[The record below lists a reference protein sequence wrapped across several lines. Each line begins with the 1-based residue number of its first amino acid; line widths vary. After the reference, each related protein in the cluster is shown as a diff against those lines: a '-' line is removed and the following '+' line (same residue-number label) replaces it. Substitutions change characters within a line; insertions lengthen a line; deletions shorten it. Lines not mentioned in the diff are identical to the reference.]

1 MTYDCEPE
9 PEGPVLWTDIN
20 GKQHTTP
27 PGTMRTFSMNSKEFH
42 EAVMEPREPDPW
54 GWGPRMRPT
63 PMTWDRP
70 AIVDSDPYCPRW
82 R

>member
-1 MTYDCEPE
+1 MTYECEPE

-27 PGTMRTFSMNSKEFH
+27 PGTMRTLSMNSKEFY
-42 EAVMEPREPDPW
+42 EAVRQPRDPSD
-54 GWGPRMRPT
+54 WGPCLGPE
-63 PMTWDRP
+63 PINWGQP
-70 AIVDSDPYCPRW
+70 VVVDSDPYSPRW